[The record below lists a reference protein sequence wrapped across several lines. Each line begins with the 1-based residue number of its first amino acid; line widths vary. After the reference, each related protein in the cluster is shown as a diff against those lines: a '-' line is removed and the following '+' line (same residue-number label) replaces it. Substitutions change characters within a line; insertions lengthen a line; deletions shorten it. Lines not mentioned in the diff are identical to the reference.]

1 MRLFTHNLL
10 RCNIKNV
17 KSGYPLKIEVVKLEE
32 REEEFNPEFLKNI
45 LPKINWSVLV
55 QAAAAFKVELPATV
69 TPADLATEA
78 LQRRL
83 HHALV
88 EVELV
93 EGFLVCPETGRKF
106 PVTKGIPNMLLHEDE
121 V

>member
-1 MRLFTHNLL
+1 
-10 RCNIKNV
+10 
-17 KSGYPLKIEVVKLEE
+17 
-32 REEEFNPEFLKNI
+32 
-45 LPKINWSVLV
+45 
-55 QAAAAFKVELPATV
+55 V
-69 TPADLATEA
+69 TAEDLATEA
-78 LQRRL
+78 LQRKL
-83 HHALV
+83 HHALL

>member
-17 KSGYPLKIEVVKLEE
+17 KSGYPLKIEVGKLEE
-32 REEEFNPEFLKNI
+32 REQEFNPAFIQNM
-45 LPKINWSVLV
+45 LPKLNWPVLV
-55 QAAAAFKVELPATV
+55 EAAATCNVVLPATP
-69 TPADLATEA
+69 TKEEFGTEK
-78 LQRRL
+78 LQRLL
-83 HHALV
+83 HHALL

-106 PVTKGIPNMLLHEDE
+106 PVTKGIPNMLLNEDE